1 MGKKQLMFDRRTHNL
16 LTRGIEAIE
25 KLGTELERYNDNED
39 ADEPNEHTE

>member
-25 KLGTELERYNDNED
+25 KLGTELERYNDAEATESD
-39 ADEPNEHTE
+39 DESDV